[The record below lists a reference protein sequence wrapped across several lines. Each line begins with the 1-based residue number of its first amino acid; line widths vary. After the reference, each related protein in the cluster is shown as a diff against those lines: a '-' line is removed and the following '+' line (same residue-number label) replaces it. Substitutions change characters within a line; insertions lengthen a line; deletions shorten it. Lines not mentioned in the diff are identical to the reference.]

1 MKWRPKNERRNSL
14 LMTCHYPGTVW
25 LVLQIGW
32 SKFPPWHSQS
42 EVLARSAKWHFIIL
56 YGNQCWLLYQAN
68 SKLEILDLS
77 GWHFCLTFR
86 MLTPQP
92 LSGVLEATACIF
104 LYPQRVQRVSSYSW
118 KFAGTLKIKDICSLF
133 EWIFVWLF
141 VRVILFC
148 WLFLLRLK
156 FIWYT
161 AESKKNT

>member
-1 MKWRPKNERRNSL
+1 MTLHQYEISIQSL
-14 LMTCHYPGTVW
+14 IPN
-25 LVLQIGW
+25 
-32 SKFPPWHSQS
+32 
-42 EVLARSAKWHFIIL
+42 IIL
-56 YGNQCWLLYQAN
+56 YRNQHWHLKMLAPLSSKFIAGDFTFIWLT
-68 SKLEILDLS
+68 
-77 GWHFCLTFR
+77 FCLTFR

-141 VRVILFC
+141 VRVILFY

-161 AESKKNT
+161 ADSKKNTKNRSSKFTHKKKGSQSESSV